1 MNSGRGSRRDAS
13 SRVKNGNKFGHRKK
27 ELRAS
32 KAGGPKKRLN
42 MNNLTRLVRCNKQS
56 PCPICGKPDWCSLAE
71 DGSFAICMR
80 QADGAHKPTKNGGWL
95 HVLRRHAGGALP
107 RAMRHSEV
115 INLPCVIDIG
125 INGQID
131 GQIESIELFSQDFT
145 EKSPRIDGHFD
156 CKIDGKKQ
164 MSIYHHKKRNNFIIS
179 ICQ

>member
-1 MNSGRGSRRDAS
+1 MIHHQYQRIDRS
-13 SRVKNGNKFGHRKK
+13 
-27 ELRAS
+27 S
-32 KAGGPKKRLN
+32 KAK
-42 MNNLTRLVRCNKQS
+42 
-56 PCPICGKPDWCSLAE
+56 I
-71 DGSFAICMR
+71 
-80 QADGAHKPTKNGGWL
+80 
-95 HVLRRHAGGALP
+95 
-107 RAMRHSEV
+107 
-115 INLPCVIDIG
+115 VIDIG